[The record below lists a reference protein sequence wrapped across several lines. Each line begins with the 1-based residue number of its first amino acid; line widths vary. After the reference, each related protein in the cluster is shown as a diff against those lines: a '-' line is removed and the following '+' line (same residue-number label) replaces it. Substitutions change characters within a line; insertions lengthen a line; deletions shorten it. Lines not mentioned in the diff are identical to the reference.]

1 MGKILVAGLV
11 GVETAVNVKEFPIK
25 YIPVDYPGFEVN
37 TEVAGGGYNVAKAL
51 TTLGDNVD
59 FLTII
64 GNDPQGKNIRDK
76 LKMDMIFDRFVTNTM
91 KQSVSSVVLFD
102 NECQR
107 RTFCDLKDLQTM
119 TYPTEYFEHAAREC
133 TFMVLCNS
141 EFCRPLLAAA
151 AKYKKEKLLAT
162 DVQTIT
168 GIDDEYNKDFMA
180 AADIVFFSHENLTDT
195 PEATAQAM
203 MDKYGTS
210 VVVCGLGKDGA
221 LLAVKDDN
229 YMERIPAI
237 DVRPVINTVGAGEA
251 LFACFCHLYH
261 RTKDPYT
268 AIKKAVLYAGYK
280 VGASGA
286 TAGLMDERDLNV
298 LAEQYIK

>member
-1 MGKILVAGLV
+1 
-11 GVETAVNVKEFPIK
+11 
-25 YIPVDYPGFEVN
+25 
-37 TEVAGGGYNVAKAL
+37 
-51 TTLGDNVD
+51 
-59 FLTII
+59 
-64 GNDPQGKNIRDK
+64 
-76 LKMDMIFDRFVTNTM
+76 M
-91 KQSVSSVVLFD
+91 KQSVNSVVLFD

-107 RTFCDLKDLQTM
+107 RTFCDLKDLQSM

-133 TFMVLCNS
+133 TFIILCNT

-168 GIDDEYNKDFMA
+168 DIDDEYNKDFIA

-195 PEATAQAM
+195 PEATAQSM

-210 VVVCGLGKDGA
+210 IVVCGLGKEGA

-251 LFACFCHLYH
+251 LFSCFCHLYN

-286 TAGLMDERDLNV
+286 SDGLMDERDLNT